1 MKKIAIDAGPL
12 KTGDS
17 VRGVGVYTRELIS
30 SLQELLSKE
39 KIPIELSLLDYSNGD
54 FGKINLEDY
63 DIVHFTR
70 FNPFG
75 VSIPFRKPR
84 RTRFIL
90 TIYDL
95 IPLIYPNHYPP
106 GIKGKIDWE
115 VNKYLI
121 RKKIDAVIT
130 ISETS
135 KKDICDFIGISSN
148 NVNTIYLAPRK
159 IFKKFSSGSWQ
170 SEIREKFSLPSHFVL
185 YVGDINYNK
194 NIPSLVKAC
203 KKAGLHLVIAGKQAK
218 EIENMD
224 LNHPELVHLKK
235 VDWSGVLR
243 LGFVQDEDLVK
254 ICNLADVYVQ
264 PSFYEGFGLPV
275 LEALACDTPVACS
288 NTKALVE
295 ILGNDVSYFDPYNV
309 DDMARRILSP
319 SKKVDLPRKYSWQK
333 TAEET
338 LRVYQSLL

>member
-1 MKKIAIDAGPL
+1 MN
-12 KTGDS
+12 
-17 VRGVGVYTRELIS
+17 
-30 SLQELLSKE
+30 
-39 KIPIELSLLDYSNGD
+39 SLLDYSNGN

-75 VSIPFRKPR
+75 VSVPFKKPKK
-84 RTRFIL
+84 TKFVL

-106 GIKGKIDWE
+106 GIKGKIGWK

-121 RKKIDAVIT
+121 RKKIDSVIT

-135 KKDICDFIGISSN
+135 KKDICDFVGISSN

-159 IFKKFSSGSWQ
+159 IFKKLSSGPWQ

-194 NIPSLVKAC
+194 NIPNLVKAC

-224 LNHPELVHLKK
+224 LNHPELVHLKE
-235 VDWSGVLR
+235 VDWSRVLR

-254 ICNLADVYVQ
+254 IYNLADVYVQ

-275 LEALACDTPVACS
+275 LEALACGTPIACS

-295 ILGNDVSYFDPYNV
+295 ILGNGVSYFDPYDV
-309 DDMARRILSP
+309 DDMVKKILSP